1 MDNPDLGPCC
11 ICEIEGPQVRNIIM
25 LNQLSPIPGKGWG
38 CFACGLPRNG
48 AVAVVCDDCLDGF
61 GDLVVSE
68 LRFACRGY
76 PGKDGRV
83 PIEEL
88 TGEFD
93 HNVLKHPELNTQTGA
108 YLN

>member
-11 ICEIEGPQVRNIIM
+11 VCEVEGAQVRNIIM
-25 LNQLSPIPGKGWG
+25 LNKLSPIPGKGWG
-38 CFACGLPRNG
+38 CFACGLPQNG
-48 AVAVVCDDCLDGF
+48 AVAVVCDDCLDHGR
-61 GDLVVSE
+61 E
-68 LRFACRGY
+68 LKFACRGY
-76 PGKDGRV
+76 PGEDGRV

-88 TGEFD
+88 VGEFD

>member
-11 ICEIEGPQVRNIIM
+11 VCEKTGPDVRNILM
-25 LNQLSPIPGKGWG
+25 LNQLSPIPGRGWG
-38 CFACGLPRNG
+38 CLACGLPLNG
-48 AVAVVCDDCLDGF
+48 AIAIVCDGCLEALNQG
-61 GDLVVSE
+61 LE
-68 LRFACRGY
+68 LKFACRGY

-88 TGEFD
+88 AGEFD
-93 HNVLKHPELNTQTGA
+93 HNILKHPELNTQSGA